1 MIHIA
6 HEILN
11 INIMDKIEVLDKL
24 TIIFRTI
31 FSNNLLVLTDRLS
44 ANDVENWD
52 SLTHMLLI
60 TEIENSFSI
69 KFKLREL
76 NKMRKVGDMVEIILS
91 KL

>member
-1 MIHIA
+1 
-6 HEILN
+6 
-11 INIMDKIEVLDKL
+11 MDKIEVLDKL